1 MFDTYQYYIAGITN
15 QVSSMN
21 KKLRCLNGRPFDDC
35 AITKIY
41 EVFIGCSRDT
51 WITILT
57 TNLSISETRSNHQNN
72 KTTSL

>member
-1 MFDTYQYYIAGITN
+1 
-15 QVSSMN
+15 MN
-21 KKLRCLNGRPFDDC
+21 KKLRCLNGIAFDDC

-57 TNLSISETRSNHQNN
+57 TNLSISETRSTHQHN